1 MLLATEINL
10 SSQWSTM
17 MVKHLIYNCI
27 EINFWLAFFLSDQK
41 NRQTDGII
49 FPNERPHKYAGLWKK
64 KKIVFHS
71 PLKYSKNIVI
81 IRFLPVRVV
90 VKTWNSSF
98 LVSICFFTIIL
109 IFYAYG
115 KLINHV
121 AKQNIR

>member
-1 MLLATEINL
+1 MALFFQMKDHINMLDCE
-10 SSQWSTM
+10 
-17 MVKHLIYNCI
+17 
-27 EINFWLAFFLSDQK
+27 
-41 NRQTDGII
+41 
-49 FPNERPHKYAGLWKK
+49 KK

-98 LVSICFFTIIL
+98 LVSICFLTIIL
-109 IFYAYG
+109 IFYAYE